1 VLSLAGTTMFR
12 LNSSAGVSPAREPDV
27 SSGKDGAFEFSSV
40 REGDWILRA
49 EAENIDRGVAFVGV
63 RKDIDDVR
71 IHLEGPVEILGTVV
85 RSDGSTAPMNG
96 INVMLTPMDGVRGAT
111 GNTDKVGALRIE
123 DVSPGHYRITA
134 IPRSGGYYV
143 ASVMVG
149 DVDAMR
155 QPALLS
161 DSSPPLRIVLKA
173 GGRLSGNVEK
183 GEDSKL
189 LLVPQTV
196 SPGDIV
202 QVYPCGAGGNFELT
216 GIAPGDYYAIAVAH
230 FDPPFKAGFEGVRTI
245 MRDATP
251 VRIDEGAL
259 TSVHLKAPVDL
270 P

>member
-1 VLSLAGTTMFR
+1 
-12 LNSSAGVSPAREPDV
+12 
-27 SSGKDGAFEFSSV
+27 
-40 REGDWILRA
+40 
-49 EAENIDRGVAFVGV
+49 
-63 RKDIDDVR
+63 
-71 IHLEGPVEILGTVV
+71 
-85 RSDGSTAPMNG
+85 MNG
-96 INVMLTPMDGVRGAT
+96 INVMLTPTDGVRVAT
-111 GNTDKVGALRIE
+111 GNTDKVGTLRIE
-123 DVSPGHYRITA
+123 DVSPGYYRITA

-183 GEDSKL
+183 GQDSKL

-196 SPGDIV
+196 LPGDIV
-202 QVYPCGAGGNFELT
+202 RVFPCGAGGNFELA
-216 GIAPGDYYAIAVAH
+216 GIPPGDYYAIAVTHLDTPSRAVV
-230 FDPPFKAGFEGVRTI
+230 EGVRTI

-251 VRIDEGAL
+251 VRLEEGVV
-259 TSVHLKAPVDL
+259 TSVQLKAPVDL